1 VIAPSRPLPTAHPDP
16 EIDLTRG
23 YISAVVLALTGQN
36 VEVDR
41 SWLDPRDP
49 IDATILMESMA
60 LVWDEWHGWTAG
72 RYVSGAPGERT
83 ALEEPVPLGGGIALD
98 PAHVAHLVKT
108 GRVEAPVRAR
118 SRADARDGLF
128 DTLKGF
134 NAR

>member
-1 VIAPSRPLPTAHPDP
+1 VTAPNCPLPNAHPDP
-16 EIDLTRG
+16 EVDLTRG
-23 YISAVVLALTGQN
+23 YVTAAVLALRGQN
-36 VEVDR
+36 IEVDR

-49 IDATILMESMA
+49 IDATVLLESMA

-83 ALEEPVPLGGGIALD
+83 VLEDSVPLGGGIALD
-98 PAHVAHLVKT
+98 PGHLAHLVKT

-118 SRADARDGLF
+118 SDADVRDGLF
-128 DTLKGF
+128 DTLRGF